1 MTEMTVQLKVAE
13 ANPKDVGRGIARI
26 DPEVMERLGIT
37 DSGEVVG
44 LTGKRETVVKIMPTF
59 PELRGRGLVQIDG
72 IIRENA
78 QVGIDEQVKLAK
90 VKIEEAKKV
99 TLSSLTLTGAAL
111 TDSAYLSRQLASIPV
126 TSGDRIQTT
135 FLGARKQDYKVVDT
149 LPSGAVLLTPQTAI
163 SITGEGKAT
172 EAMLT
177 YEDIGGLGD
186 QVKRIREMI
195 ELPLRFPQI
204 FARLGIDPPKG
215 VLLHGPP
222 GCGKTLIAKVIAN
235 ETDAYFLHL
244 SGPEIMHKFYGESE
258 AHLRSVFEEA
268 KKNAPSILFL
278 DELDAI
284 APKREEL
291 GGEKQVER
299 RVVATLLAEMD
310 GLENRGELIVIGAT
324 NLPNILDPALRRPG
338 RFDREIVIPIPDKNG
353 RREILTIHTRGMPLA
368 EVVDLDRLAFLT
380 HGFVGADLAALARE
394 AAMYAIRRLM
404 PKIDF
409 EREVIPQEALLALKV
424 TMDDFL
430 NALREIE
437 PSAIR
442 EVFTEIPEI
451 GFSEIGGL
459 DDIKKILSETV
470 KDPLYHPE
478 VYAKAN
484 TKPAKGIL
492 LTGEPGSG
500 KTLLAK
506 AIAKEAEVNFIAVS
520 GPELLSKY
528 IGESERGVREVFKK
542 ARQAAP
548 CILFFDEIE
557 ALVPKRGKMMGDQVT
572 ERVVS
577 QFLTEMDGIE
587 ELKGVMV
594 LASTNRPD
602 LIDPALLR
610 PGRFDFVLKLLKPD
624 LKAREEIFKI
634 HTKGKPLGKDVS
646 LNSLAK
652 ETDAMSGA
660 EIASICQKASLL
672 AIREFLLAHRSLGEG
687 GQNKEKD
694 LKDLKIEKK
703 HFVEARLQTPGASAT
718 GGQAMKNGTTN
729 H

>member
-1 MTEMTVQLKVAE
+1 MEGAIIQLKVAE
-13 ANPKDVGRGIARI
+13 AHPRDVGRGIARV
-26 DPEVMERLGIT
+26 DPEVMEKLGMS
-37 DSGEVVG
+37 DSGEIVG
-44 LTGKRETVVKIMPTF
+44 LKGKRETVAKIMPTF
-59 PELRGRGLVQIDG
+59 PEFRGRSLVQIDG

-78 QVGIDEQVKLAK
+78 QVGIDEQIKLTRTK
-90 VKIEEAKKV
+90 VEPARKV
-99 TLSSLTLTGAAL
+99 TLSPLTFIGRTATDTG
-111 TDSAYLSRQLASIPV
+111 YLSRQLAAIPAV
-126 TSGDRIQTT
+126 AGDRVQTT
-135 FLGARKQDYKVVDT
+135 FLGAKKQDFRVVDT
-149 LPSGAVLLTPQTAI
+149 VPSGAVLITPQT
-163 SITGEGKAT
+163 SIIIAGEGKAA
-172 EAMLT
+172 EAKLT

-186 QVKRIREMI
+186 QVRRIREMI

-235 ETDAYFLHL
+235 ETDATFLQL

-258 AHLRSVFEEA
+258 AHLRSVFEKA
-268 KKNAPSILFL
+268 RKNVPSIMFL

-299 RVVATLLAEMD
+299 RVVAQLLALMD
-310 GLENRGELIVIGAT
+310 GLEERGQVIIIGAT
-324 NLPNILDPALRRPG
+324 NLPNALDPALRRPG
-338 RFDREIVIPIPDKNG
+338 RFDREIVIPIPDKHG

-368 EVVDLDRLAFLT
+368 GDVDLERLAFLT
-380 HGFVGADLAALARE
+380 HGFVGADLAALTRE
-394 AAMYAIRRLM
+394 AAIYAIRRLM
-404 PKIDF
+404 PHIDF
-409 EREVIPQEALLALKV
+409 EQEVIPAEALLALEV

-442 EVFTEIPEI
+442 EFFTEIPEI

-459 DDIKKILSETV
+459 DPIKQILIQTV

-478 VYAKAN
+478 VYAKAH

-492 LTGEPGSG
+492 LSGEPGTG

-528 IGESERGVREVFKK
+528 VGESERGVREIFKK

-548 CILFFDEIE
+548 CILFFDEVESI
-557 ALVPKRGKMMGDQVT
+557 VPRRGKTMGDQVT
-572 ERVVS
+572 ERVVT

-594 LASTNRPD
+594 LASTNRAD
-602 LIDPALLR
+602 LVDPAILR
-610 PGRFDFVLKLLKPD
+610 PGRFDFVLELPKPD
-624 LKAREEIFKI
+624 VKAREAIFQV
-634 HTKGKPLGKDVS
+634 HTTGKPLAKEI
-646 LNSLAK
+646 SLAGLAE
-652 ETDAMSGA
+652 ETDGLVGA
-660 EIASICQKASLL
+660 DIASICQKASLL
-672 AIREFLLAHRSLGEG
+672 AISKFLES
-687 GQNKEKD
+687 KEED
-694 LKDLKIEKK
+694 LEKLIIEKR
-703 HFVEARLQTPGASAT
+703 HFREAINNVITS
-718 GGQAMKNGTTN
+718 

>member
-1 MTEMTVQLKVAE
+1 MADTTVQLKVAE
-13 ANPKDVGRGIARI
+13 ANPRDVGRGLARV
-26 DPEVMERLGIT
+26 DPEVMAQLGI
-37 DSGEVVG
+37 DASGEIVS
-44 LTGKRETVVKIMPTF
+44 LKGKRETVAKIMPTF
-59 PELRGRGLVQIDG
+59 PELRGRGIVQIDG

-78 QVGIDEQVKLAK
+78 QVGIDEQVKLARIK
-90 VKIEEAKKV
+90 VAEARRI
-99 TLSSLTLTGAAL
+99 TLSPLTLIDRMA
-111 TDSAYLSRQLASIPV
+111 TDRAYLSRQLSAIPV
-126 TSGDRIQTT
+126 TRGDRVQTT
-135 FLGARKQDYKVVDT
+135 FLGTKKQDFRVVDT
-149 LPSGAVLLTPQTAI
+149 FPPGAVLVVPQATI
-163 SITGEGKAT
+163 TVTGEGKAT
-172 EAMLT
+172 EARLT

-195 ELPLRFPQI
+195 ELPLRFPDV
-204 FARLGIDPPKG
+204 FARLGIDSPKG

-235 ETDAYFLHL
+235 ETDATFLHL
-244 SGPEIMHKFYGESE
+244 SGPEIIHKFYGESE
-258 AHLRSVFEEA
+258 AHLRSVFEKA
-268 KKNAPSILFL
+268 QKNAPAILFL

-299 RVVATLLAEMD
+299 RVVAQLLALMD
-310 GLENRGELIVIGAT
+310 GLEERGQVIVIGAT

-338 RFDREIVIPIPDKNG
+338 RFDREIIIPIPDKIG
-353 RREILTIHTRGMPLA
+353 RREILTIHTRGIPLA
-368 EVVDLDRLAFLT
+368 DDVDIERLAFLT

-409 EREVIPQEALLALKV
+409 ERKVLPEEDILALEV
-424 TMDDFL
+424 SMDDFL

-451 GFSEIGGL
+451 GFSDIGGL
-459 DDIKKILSETV
+459 DDIKRILTETV
-470 KDPLYHPE
+470 KDPLYHPA
-478 VYAKAN
+478 VYVRAN

-492 LTGEPGSG
+492 FTGEPGTG
-500 KTLLAK
+500 KTLMAK
-506 AIAKEAEVNFIAVS
+506 ALAKEAEVNFIAIS

-557 ALVPKRGKMMGDQVT
+557 TLVPKRGKMMGDQVT
-572 ERVVS
+572 ERVVT

-587 ELKGVMV
+587 ELKGVLV

-602 LIDPALLR
+602 LIDPAMVR
-610 PGRFDFVLKLLKPD
+610 PGRFDFVIELPKPD
-624 LKAREEIFKI
+624 LKGREEIFKV
-634 HTKGKPLGKDVS
+634 HTKGKPLEKDITPA
-646 LNSLAK
+646 SLAR
-652 ETDAMSGA
+652 ETDGLVGA
-660 EIASICQKASLL
+660 DIASICQKASLL
-672 AIREFLLAHRSLGEG
+672 AIREFLES
-687 GQNKEKD
+687 KEED
-694 LKDLKIEKK
+694 LERLTIEKK
-703 HFVEARLQTPGASAT
+703 HFME
-718 GGQAMKNGTTN
+718 AMKGATTHHILDVAN
-729 H
+729 IGNINSASMSS

>member
-1 MTEMTVQLKVAE
+1 MAKSSMADITVQLKVAE
-13 ANPKDVGRGIARI
+13 ANPRDVGRGIARV
-26 DPEVMERLGIT
+26 DPEVMEQLGID
-37 DSGEVVG
+37 DSGEVFG
-44 LTGKRETVVKIMPTF
+44 LTGKRQTVVKIMPTF
-59 PELRGRGLVQIDG
+59 PELRGRGIVQIDG

-78 QVGIDEQVKLAK
+78 QAGIDEQVKLARIK
-90 VKIEEAKKV
+90 VEEARKV
-99 TLSSLTLTGAAL
+99 TLAPLTLAGRTT
-111 TDSAYLSRQLASIPV
+111 TDSAYLLRQLSAIPV
-126 TSGDRIQTT
+126 TQGDRVQTT
-135 FLGARKQDYKVVDT
+135 FLGAKKQDFSVVDT
-149 LPSGAVLLTPQTAI
+149 LPPGAVLLTPRTII

-172 EAMLT
+172 EAKLT
-177 YEDIGGLGD
+177 YEDVGGLGD

-195 ELPLRFPQI
+195 ELPMRFPQV

-222 GCGKTLIAKVIAN
+222 GCGKTLIARAIAN
-235 ETDAYFLHL
+235 ETDAYFLQI
-244 SGPEIMHKFYGESE
+244 SGPEIIHKFYGESE

-299 RVVATLLAEMD
+299 RVVAQLLALMD
-310 GLENRGELIVIGAT
+310 GLEERGQVIIIGAT
-324 NLPNILDPALRRPG
+324 NLPNALDPALRRPG

-353 RREILTIHTRGMPLA
+353 RREVLLIHTRGMPFSDD
-368 EVVDLDRLAFLT
+368 VDIDRLAFVT

-394 AAMYAIRRLM
+394 AAMYAVRRLM
-404 PKIDF
+404 PSIDF
-409 EREVIPQEALLALKV
+409 AREVIPEAAILALEV

-442 EVFTEIPEI
+442 EFFTEIPET

-459 DDIKKILSETV
+459 GDIKRILIETV

-484 TKPAKGIL
+484 TRSARGIL
-492 LTGEPGSG
+492 LTGEPGTG
-500 KTLLAK
+500 KTMIAK

-520 GPELLSKY
+520 GPELLSRY
-528 IGESERGVREVFKK
+528 VGESERGVREVFKK

-557 ALVPKRGKMMGDQVT
+557 SLVPKRGKMMGDQVT
-572 ERVVS
+572 ERIVT
-577 QFLTEMDGIE
+577 QFLTAMDGIE
-587 ELKGVMV
+587 ELKGVLV

-602 LIDPALLR
+602 LIDPAILR
-610 PGRFDFVLKLLKPD
+610 PGRFDFVLEIPKPD
-624 LKAREEIFKI
+624 AQEREEIFRV
-634 HTKGKPLGKDVS
+634 HTQDKPLGRNVR
-646 LNSLAK
+646 LESLAA
-652 ETDAMSGA
+652 ETDGLVGA
-660 EIASICQKASLL
+660 DIASICQKASLL
-672 AIREFLLAHRSLGEG
+672 AIREFLES
-687 GQNKEKD
+687 KESDLEKLTIDKKYFMAAVKD
-694 LKDLKIEKK
+694 
-703 HFVEARLQTPGASAT
+703 AT
-718 GGQAMKNGTTN
+718 TR

>member
-78 QVGIDEQVKLAK
+78 QVGIDEQVRLVK
-90 VKIEEAKKV
+90 VKIEEARKV
-99 TLSSLTLTGAAL
+99 TLSPLTFLPAAAL

-672 AIREFLLAHRSLGEG
+672 AIREFL
-687 GQNKEKD
+687 QNKEKD

>member
-26 DPEVMERLGIT
+26 DPEVMEKLGIA

-44 LTGKRETVVKIMPTF
+44 LTGKRETVAKIMPTF
-59 PELRGRGLVQIDG
+59 PELRGRGLIQIDG

-90 VKIEEAKKV
+90 IKIEEAKKV
-99 TLSSLTLTGAAL
+99 TLSPLTGAAL
-111 TDSAYLSRQLASIPV
+111 TDSAYLSRQLSAIPV
-126 TSGDRIQTT
+126 IAGDRVQTT
-135 FLGARKQDYKVVDT
+135 FLGARKQDFKVVDT
-149 LPSGAVLLTPQTAI
+149 LPSGAVLLTPQTVI
-163 SITGEGKAT
+163 SITGEGKAA

-258 AHLRSVFEEA
+258 QHLRGIFEEA

-299 RVVATLLAEMD
+299 RVVATLLAQMD
-310 GLENRGELIVIGAT
+310 GLENRGEVIVIGAT

-353 RREILTIHTRGMPLA
+353 RLEILTIHTRGIPFSDD
-368 EVVDLDRLAFLT
+368 VDLERLAFLT

-404 PKIDF
+404 PEIDF
-409 EREVIPQEALLALKV
+409 EREVIPQEALLVLKV

-602 LIDPALLR
+602 LVDPALLR
-610 PGRFDFVLKLLKPD
+610 PGRFDFVLKLPKPD
-624 LKAREEIFKI
+624 LKAREEIFKV
-634 HTKGKPLGKDVS
+634 HTKGKPLGKDVN

-652 ETDAMSGA
+652 ETEAMSGA

-672 AIREFLLAHRSLGEG
+672 AIREFLGS
-687 GQNKEKD
+687 KEKN
-694 LKDLKIEKK
+694 LKNLTIEKK

>member
-1 MTEMTVQLKVAE
+1 MEGTTIQLKVAE
-13 ANPKDVGRGIARI
+13 AHSRDVGRGIARV
-26 DPEVMERLGIT
+26 DPEVMDKLGMS
-37 DSGEVVG
+37 DSGEIVG
-44 LTGKRETVVKIMPTF
+44 LKGKRETVAKIMPTF
-59 PELRGRGLVQIDG
+59 PEFRGRSLVQIDG

-78 QVGIDEQVKLAK
+78 QVGIDEQIKLTRMK
-90 VKIEEAKKV
+90 VEPARKV
-99 TLSSLTLTGAAL
+99 TLSPLTFIGRTASDTG
-111 TDSAYLSRQLASIPV
+111 YLSRQLAAIPAIA
-126 TSGDRIQTT
+126 GDRVQIT
-135 FLGARKQDYKVVDT
+135 FLGAKKQDFRVVDT
-149 LPSGAVLLTPQTAI
+149 VPSGPVLITPQT
-163 SITGEGKAT
+163 SITIAGEGKAT
-172 EAMLT
+172 EAKLT

-186 QVKRIREMI
+186 QVRRIREMI

-235 ETDAYFLHL
+235 ETDATFLQL

-258 AHLRSVFEEA
+258 AHLRSVFEKA
-268 KKNAPSILFL
+268 RKNVPSIMFL

-299 RVVATLLAEMD
+299 RVVAQLLALMD
-310 GLENRGELIVIGAT
+310 GLEERGQVIIIGAT
-324 NLPNILDPALRRPG
+324 NLPNALDPALRRPG
-338 RFDREIVIPIPDKNG
+338 RFDREIVIPIPDKYG

-368 EVVDLDRLAFLT
+368 GDVDLERLAFFT
-380 HGFVGADLAALARE
+380 HGFVGADLAALTRE
-394 AAMYAIRRLM
+394 AAIYAIRRLM
-404 PKIDF
+404 PHIDF
-409 EREVIPQEALLALKV
+409 AQEVIPAEALLALEV

-442 EVFTEIPEI
+442 EFFTEIPEI

-459 DDIKKILSETV
+459 DPIKQLLIQTV

-478 VYAKAN
+478 VYAKAH

-492 LTGEPGSG
+492 LSGEPGTG

-548 CILFFDEIE
+548 CILFFDEVESI
-557 ALVPKRGKMMGDQVT
+557 VPQRGKMAGDQVT
-572 ERVVS
+572 ERVVT

-594 LASTNRPD
+594 LASSNRVD
-602 LIDPALLR
+602 LVDPAILR
-610 PGRFDFVLKLLKPD
+610 PGRFDFVLELPKPD
-624 LKAREEIFKI
+624 VKAREAIFQV
-634 HTKGKPLGKDVS
+634 HTTGKPLAKEIS
-646 LNSLAK
+646 WESLAE
-652 ETDAMSGA
+652 ETDGLVGA
-660 EIASICQKASLL
+660 DIASICQKASLL
-672 AIREFLLAHRSLGEG
+672 AISEFLES
-687 GQNKEKD
+687 KEQD
-694 LKDLKIEKK
+694 LEKLIIEKR
-703 HFVEARLQTPGASAT
+703 HFREAMSNVLTS
-718 GGQAMKNGTTN
+718 

>member
-1 MTEMTVQLKVAE
+1 MEGTIIQLKVAE
-13 ANPKDVGRGIARI
+13 AQSRDVGRGIARV
-26 DPEVMERLGIT
+26 DPEVMEKLGMS
-37 DSGEVVG
+37 DSGEIVG
-44 LTGKRETVVKIMPTF
+44 LKGKRETVAKIMPTF
-59 PELRGRGLVQIDG
+59 PEFRGRGLVQIDG

-78 QVGIDEQVKLAK
+78 QVGIDEQIKLTRTK
-90 VKIEEAKKV
+90 VEPARKV
-99 TLSSLTLTGAAL
+99 TLSPLTFIGRMATDTG
-111 TDSAYLSRQLASIPV
+111 YLSRQLTAIPAIA
-126 TSGDRIQTT
+126 GDRVQTT
-135 FLGARKQDYKVVDT
+135 FLGSKKQDFRVVDT
-149 LPSGAVLLTPQTAI
+149 LPTGAVLITPQT
-163 SITGEGKAT
+163 SITIAGEGKAT
-172 EAMLT
+172 EAKLT

-222 GCGKTLIAKVIAN
+222 GCGKTLIAKVIAH
-235 ETDAYFLHL
+235 ETDATFLQL

-258 AHLRSVFEEA
+258 AHLRSVFEKA
-268 KKNAPSILFL
+268 RKNVPAIIFL

-299 RVVATLLAEMD
+299 RVVAQLLALMD
-310 GLENRGELIVIGAT
+310 GLEERGQVIIIGAT
-324 NLPNILDPALRRPG
+324 NLPNALDPALRRPG
-338 RFDREIVIPIPDKNG
+338 RFDREIVIPIPDKHG

-368 EVVDLDRLAFLT
+368 DDVDLEQLAFFT
-380 HGFVGADLAALARE
+380 HGFVGADLAALTRE
-394 AAMYAIRRLM
+394 AAIYAIRRLM
-404 PKIDF
+404 PHIDF
-409 EREVIPQEALLALKV
+409 EQEVIPAEALLALEV

-442 EVFTEIPEI
+442 EFFTEIPEI

-459 DDIKKILSETV
+459 GPIKQLLTQTV

-478 VYAKAN
+478 VYAKAH

-492 LTGEPGSG
+492 LSGEPGTG

-520 GPELLSKY
+520 GPELLSRY

-548 CILFFDEIE
+548 CILFFDEVESI
-557 ALVPKRGKMMGDQVT
+557 VPQRGKMAGDQVT
-572 ERVVS
+572 ERVVT

-594 LASTNRPD
+594 LASTNRVD
-602 LIDPALLR
+602 LVDPAILR
-610 PGRFDFVLKLLKPD
+610 PGRFDFVLELPKPD
-624 LKAREEIFKI
+624 VKAREAIFQV
-634 HTKGKPLGKDVS
+634 HTTGKPLAKEVS
-646 LNSLAK
+646 LKSLAE
-652 ETDAMSGA
+652 ETDGLVGA
-660 EIASICQKASLL
+660 DIASICQKASLL
-672 AIREFLLAHRSLGEG
+672 AISEFLES
-687 GQNKEKD
+687 KEED
-694 LKDLKIEKK
+694 LEKLIIEKR
-703 HFVEARLQTPGASAT
+703 HFREAISNVLTS
-718 GGQAMKNGTTN
+718 

>member
-1 MTEMTVQLKVAE
+1 MAEVTVHLKVAE
-13 ANPKDVGRGIARI
+13 ANPRDVGRGIARV
-26 DPEVMERLGIT
+26 DPEVMEKLGIH
-37 DSGEVVG
+37 DSGEIVG
-44 LTGKRETVVKIMPTF
+44 LKGKRETVAKIMPTF
-59 PELRGRGLVQIDG
+59 PELRGRGVVQIDG

-78 QVGIDEQVKLAK
+78 QVGIDEQIKLARMK
-90 VKIEEAKKV
+90 VKEARKV
-99 TLSSLTLTGAAL
+99 TLSPLTLSGRTT
-111 TDSAYLSRQLASIPV
+111 TDSAYLSRQLSAIPV
-126 TSGDRIQTT
+126 TSGDRVQAT
-135 FLGARKQDYKVVDT
+135 FLGAKKQDFRVVDT
-149 LPSGAVLLTPQTAI
+149 LPPGAVLLTPQTII

-172 EAMLT
+172 EAKLT

-186 QVKRIREMI
+186 QVRRIREMI
-195 ELPLRFPQI
+195 ELPLRFPQV

-222 GCGKTLIAKVIAN
+222 GAGKTLIARVIAN
-235 ETDAYFLHL
+235 ETDATFLQL

-258 AHLRSVFEEA
+258 AHLRNVFEEA
-268 KKNAPSILFL
+268 RKNAPSILFF

-299 RVVATLLAEMD
+299 RVVAQLLALMD
-310 GLENRGELIVIGAT
+310 GLKERGQVIIIGAT
-324 NLPNILDPALRRPG
+324 NLPNALDPALRRPG

-353 RREILTIHTRGMPLA
+353 RREILTIHTRGMPLSDD
-368 EVVDLDRLAFLT
+368 VDLERLAFLT

-394 AAMYAIRRLM
+394 AAIYAIRRLM
-404 PKIDF
+404 PMIDF
-409 EREVIPQEALLALKV
+409 EREVIPEEALLALEV

-459 DDIKKILSETV
+459 GDIKRILTETV
-470 KDPLYHPE
+470 KDPLYYPA

-484 TKPAKGIL
+484 TRPAKGIL
-492 LTGEPGSG
+492 LTGEPGTG
-500 KTLLAK
+500 KTLIAR

-557 ALVPKRGKMMGDQVT
+557 SLVPKRGKMMSDPVT
-572 ERVVS
+572 ERVVT

-587 ELKGVMV
+587 ELKGVLV
-594 LASTNRPD
+594 LASTNRSD
-602 LIDPALLR
+602 LIDPAILR
-610 PGRFDFVLKLLKPD
+610 PGRFDLVLGFPKPD
-624 LKAREEIFKI
+624 LKVREEIFKV
-634 HTKGKPLGKDVS
+634 HTKGKPLGNDIT
-646 LNSLAK
+646 LEGLAQ
-652 ETDAMSGA
+652 ETEGLVGA
-660 EIASICQKASLL
+660 DIASICQKASLL
-672 AIREFLLAHRSLGEG
+672 AIREFLESKEEDLEKLA
-687 GQNKEKD
+687 
-694 LKDLKIEKK
+694 IERK
-703 HFVEARLQTPGASAT
+703 HFTE
-718 GGQAMKNGTTN
+718 AMKGMTTDQ
-729 H
+729 

>member
-1 MTEMTVQLKVAE
+1 MADITIQLKVAE
-13 ANPKDVGRGIARI
+13 ANSRDVGRGIARV
-26 DPEVMERLGIT
+26 DPEVMEQLGIS
-37 DSGEVVG
+37 DSGEVFG
-44 LTGKRETVVKIMPTF
+44 LQGKQQTVVKIMPTF
-59 PELRGRGLVQIDG
+59 PDQRGRGIVQIDG

-78 QVGIDEQVKLAK
+78 QAGIDDQVKLAR
-90 VKIEEAKKV
+90 VNVEEARKI
-99 TLSSLTLTGAAL
+99 TLSPLTLAGRTT
-111 TDSAYLSRQLASIPV
+111 TDNAYLLRQLSAVPV
-126 TSGDRIQTT
+126 MQGDRVQTT
-135 FLGARKQDYKVVDT
+135 FLGAKKQDFKVVDT
-149 LPSGAVLLTPQTAI
+149 LPAGAVLLTPRTMI

-172 EAMLT
+172 EAKLT

-195 ELPLRFPQI
+195 ELPLRFPQV

-222 GCGKTLIAKVIAN
+222 GCGKTLIARAIAN
-235 ETDAYFLHL
+235 ETDATFFQI

-258 AHLRSVFEEA
+258 AHLRSIFEGA

-284 APKREEL
+284 APKREDL

-299 RVVATLLAEMD
+299 RVVGQLLALMD
-310 GLENRGELIVIGAT
+310 GLEERGQVIIIGAT
-324 NLPNILDPALRRPG
+324 NLPNALDPALRRPG

-353 RREILTIHTRGMPLA
+353 RRQILTIHTRGMPFSDD
-368 EVVDLDRLAFLT
+368 VDLDRLAFLT

-404 PKIDF
+404 PSIDF
-409 EREVIPQEALLALKV
+409 AREIIPQEAILALEV

-442 EVFTEIPEI
+442 EVFTEIPET

-459 DDIKKILSETV
+459 ADIKRILTETV
-470 KDPLYHPE
+470 RDPLYHPE

-484 TKPAKGIL
+484 TRPARGIL
-492 LTGEPGSG
+492 LTGEPGTG
-500 KTLLAK
+500 KTMMAK

-557 ALVPKRGKMMGDQVT
+557 SLVPKRGQMMGDQVT
-572 ERVVS
+572 ERIVT
-577 QFLTEMDGIE
+577 QFLTAMDGIE
-587 ELKGVMV
+587 ELKGVLV
-594 LASTNRPD
+594 LGSTNRPD
-602 LIDPALLR
+602 LIDLAILR
-610 PGRFDFVLKLLKPD
+610 PGRFDFVIEIPKPD
-624 LKAREEIFKI
+624 RQAREEIFKV
-634 HTKGKPLGKDVS
+634 HTQNKPLARNVR
-646 LNSLAK
+646 LESLAA
-652 ETDAMSGA
+652 ETEGLVGA
-660 EIASICQKASLL
+660 DIASICQKASLL
-672 AIREFLLAHRSLGEG
+672 AIREFLESEEPDL
-687 GQNKEKD
+687 EKLVID
-694 LKDLKIEKK
+694 KK
-703 HFVEARLQTPGASAT
+703 YFMA
-718 GGQAMKNGTTN
+718 AMKDARTQ

>member
-1 MTEMTVQLKVAE
+1 LAKSSMADITVQLKVAE
-13 ANPKDVGRGIARI
+13 ANPRDVGRGIARV
-26 DPEVMERLGIT
+26 DPEVMEQLGIS
-37 DSGEVVG
+37 DSGEVFG
-44 LTGKRETVVKIMPTF
+44 LQGKQQTVVKIMPTF
-59 PELRGRGLVQIDG
+59 PDQRGRGIVQIDG

-78 QVGIDEQVKLAK
+78 QAGIDDQVKLARIK
-90 VKIEEAKKV
+90 VEEARKV
-99 TLSSLTLTGAAL
+99 TLSPLTLAGRTT
-111 TDSAYLSRQLASIPV
+111 TDSAYLLRQLSAVPV
-126 TSGDRIQTT
+126 MQGDRVQTT
-135 FLGARKQDYKVVDT
+135 FLGAKKQDFRVVDT
-149 LPSGAVLLTPQTAI
+149 LPTGAVLLTPRTSI
-163 SITGEGKAT
+163 SIIGEGKAT
-172 EAMLT
+172 EAKLT

-195 ELPLRFPQI
+195 ELPLRFPQV

-222 GCGKTLIAKVIAN
+222 GCGKTLIARAIAN
-235 ETDAYFLHL
+235 ETDASFFQI

-258 AHLRSVFEEA
+258 AHLRSIFEGA

-284 APKREEL
+284 APKREDL

-299 RVVATLLAEMD
+299 RVVGQLLALMD
-310 GLENRGELIVIGAT
+310 GLEERGQVIIIGAT
-324 NLPNILDPALRRPG
+324 NLPNALDPALRRPG

-353 RREILTIHTRGMPLA
+353 RRQILTIHTRGMPFSDD
-368 EVVDLDRLAFLT
+368 VDIDRLAFLT

-394 AAMYAIRRLM
+394 GAMYAIRRLM
-404 PKIDF
+404 PSIDF
-409 EREVIPQEALLALKV
+409 AREVIPEEAILALEV

-442 EVFTEIPEI
+442 EVFTEIPET

-459 DDIKKILSETV
+459 ADIKRILIETV
-470 KDPLYHPE
+470 RDPLYHPE

-484 TKPAKGIL
+484 TRPARGIL
-492 LTGEPGSG
+492 LTGEPGTG
-500 KTLLAK
+500 KTMMAK

-557 ALVPKRGKMMGDQVT
+557 SLVPKRGQMMGDQVT
-572 ERVVS
+572 ERVVT
-577 QFLTEMDGIE
+577 QFLTAMDGIE
-587 ELKGVMV
+587 ELKGVLV
-594 LASTNRPD
+594 LGSTNRPD
-602 LIDPALLR
+602 LIDPAILR
-610 PGRFDFVLKLLKPD
+610 PGRFDFVIEIPKPD
-624 LKAREEIFKI
+624 AQGREEIFKV
-634 HTKGKPLGKDVS
+634 HTQNKPLARNVRLGG
-646 LNSLAK
+646 LAA
-652 ETDAMSGA
+652 ETEGLVGA
-660 EIASICQKASLL
+660 DIASICQKASLL
-672 AIREFLLAHRSLGEG
+672 AIREFLESEESDL
-687 GQNKEKD
+687 EKLVID
-694 LKDLKIEKK
+694 KK
-703 HFVEARLQTPGASAT
+703 YFMA
-718 GGQAMKNGTTN
+718 AMKDARTQ